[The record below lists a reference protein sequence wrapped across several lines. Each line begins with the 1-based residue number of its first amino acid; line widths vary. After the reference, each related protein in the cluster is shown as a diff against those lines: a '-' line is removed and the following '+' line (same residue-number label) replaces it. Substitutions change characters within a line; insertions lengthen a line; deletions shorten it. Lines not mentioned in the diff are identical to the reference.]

1 MSKRLQQAF
10 RRALNVAIAMPRD
23 VSAGIGKAYRTLKAY
38 QDGTRAVTLDAARS
52 LSRYL
57 RRRAKQ
63 MLKVADALDSAIR
76 KEGQKK

>member
-10 RRALNVAIAMPRD
+10 RRAVDVAIAMPSH
-23 VSAGIGKAYRTLKAY
+23 VAAGIGKAYRTLKAY
-38 QDGTRAVTLDAARS
+38 QGGTRAVTLDAARA

-76 KEGQKK
+76 KEEQRR